1 MPVAEESNEGRDQ
14 TAIDF
19 RTIRRQ
25 AAKGRINVC
34 GTTEMK
40 SKSHISKHE
49 NEEKR
54 LSKNKTKPVVKY
66 RQITRRLGGKAHK
79 LRYKETLV
87 GIITGQAAR
96 MLNEA
101 SERDE
106 SLTHSYN
113 TKNMERRELWRSE
126 ILD

>member
-1 MPVAEESNEGRDQ
+1 
-14 TAIDF
+14 
-19 RTIRRQ
+19 
-25 AAKGRINVC
+25 
-34 GTTEMK
+34 MK
-40 SKSHISKHE
+40 S
-49 NEEKR
+49 
-54 LSKNKTKPVVKY
+54 KTKPVVKY
-66 RQITRRLGGKAHK
+66 RQTTSKIGGRKHK

-87 GIITGQAAR
+87 GIITGEAAR

-113 TKNMERRELWRSE
+113 TKNMEKRELWRSE